1 MVSHA
6 TSSHSGGHM
15 TGLRHAGVV
24 LVLILAATG
33 CDRNQAELQKA
44 LAEARAAEAQKDTLL
59 TEVLET
65 TQFVSDLNSELAKA
79 RSVAIGTSADDPGVP
94 GSHQDREER
103 KATLMRI
110 QNVIARLNESEAKLS
125 VAEARAKNARIRNAR
140 LLAQISTYKKT
151 IEDLKTAAEQ
161 QRAENEAIIA
171 NQASQIALLAGQ
183 VDTLGRE
190 RNSLRGSV
198 ANLVTYKNTVYY
210 AIGTRDELI
219 EKGVVTKEGSK
230 FLFFGG
236 TRLEPARDINTSAFT
251 AIDKT
256 QTLSIALPRT
266 DKKYKI
272 VSRQNPAYLGGVTS
286 RKGEVRGGVVEIVS
300 PEEFWSASKYLI
312 LVQN

>member
-1 MVSHA
+1 MK
-6 TSSHSGGHM
+6 
-15 TGLRHAGVV
+15 GLRQAG
-24 LVLILAATG
+24 LAIVLILAVAG
-33 CDRNQAELQKA
+33 CDRSRAELQKA

-79 RSVAIGTSADDPGVP
+79 RSLEIGNGAEDPGVP
-94 GSHQDREER
+94 GANRDREDR
-103 KATLMRI
+103 KATLLRI
-110 QNVIARLNESEAKLS
+110 QQVIARLNESEAKLTET
-125 VAEARAKNARIRNAR
+125 EARAKKSRRQNAR
-140 LLAQISTYKKT
+140 LLAQISTYKRT

-171 NQASQIALLAGQ
+171 DQASQIALLAGQ
-183 VDTLGRE
+183 VDTLDRE
-190 RNSLRGSV
+190 RNTLRGSV
-198 ANLVTYKNTVYY
+198 ANLINYKNTVYY
-210 AIGTRDELI
+210 AVGTRDELI

-236 TRLEPARDINTSAFT
+236 TRLEPARNLNTSAFT

-256 QTLSIALPRT
+256 QTLTIALPRT
-266 DKKYKI
+266 DKRYKI
-272 VSRQNPAYLGGVTS
+272 VSRQSPTYLA
-286 RKGEVRGGVVEIVS
+286 GEVKPDGQVRGGVLEIVS